1 MGFLRVFFH
10 FFVEIFA
17 VPPVGQDRLR
27 SVKIDRAFKPLKR
40 QILMVFLLF
49 FLNLNLKFEKAK
61 IPLESGV
68 LGRLLSGRWVHEL

>member
-1 MGFLRVFFH
+1 MRIFMCIYRFLCAFYRILTVLDIKCGFLRVFFH

-49 FLNLNLKFEKAK
+49 FIEFEFK
-61 IPLESGV
+61 I
-68 LGRLLSGRWVHEL
+68 